1 MALGDWLKGKR
12 ASGPA
17 TEVRRPDEL
26 VTAFDE
32 RGRELQIKRSD
43 WVTGVLAPG
52 LEKAWADPEALY
64 AAIVQALQDDFAPQV
79 AAAAERLL
87 EVDGRSTRACIIAG
101 IVRSELG
108 DLEGA
113 EQILQLSVDTHGATG
128 VVLTNLAKVLD
139 RRGEHDRAFATL
151 RRSVQLDPNQ
161 DNGLAWWAALEKEKR
176 GEASVAAGLEQLA
189 KVPGAWRP
197 QLWLAREKLDKGEL
211 APALVLYDQVLSVAA
226 DEADVLASVTGALGQ
241 AGALED
247 LVRLAGP
254 RYKPEVHGPP
264 AGMNIVEGLRLLGR
278 FDEALAAVR
287 RLQAMPWPPLAVA
300 LAEKEKEIVAARLPR
315 TDVAEPSIELLSF
328 DRPLWTRSLYNPD
341 WLLPARGDDTPA
353 VVFFTLADET
363 RAGQTAEVQ
372 MTDDSGRLTRG
383 IPLYLFEAVR
393 LRFRA
398 RALCSLMVAEGQGPV
413 VFRELPPRDYLEST
427 LAPPSGPAPT
437 VLVSGSL
444 VASGLRLQVWRAGE
458 SAAPAVLD
466 IAGEWT
472 DVGALGGSAE
482 GALASALAARGVAA
496 DTTPRTF
503 YRPPPPELRGAYVS
517 ALEQLLYQLLAANGV
532 VRADSLWNERG
543 FFETYVGLVEAWPN
557 APDSARLFAICG
569 VVAAHRY
576 ESAAAEPYRKI
587 VLQWLDEA
595 PPGGVLRRLAP
606 AVFQQLG
613 DRERLEAW
621 LAKAPPSPNAAHA
634 AWLER
639 VKAGES

>member
-1 MALGDWLKGKR
+1 MALGDL
-12 ASGPA
+12 
-17 TEVRRPDEL
+17 RRPDEL
-26 VTAFDE
+26 VPAFDE
-32 RGRELQIKRSD
+32 RGREVQIKRRD

-52 LEKAWADPEALY
+52 LEKAWNDPEALY
-64 AAIVQALQDDFAPQV
+64 AAIVQALHDDFAPQV

-108 DLEGA
+108 DLAGA
-113 EQILQLSVDTHGATG
+113 EQILQLSVDTHGPTG

-139 RRGEHDRAFATL
+139 RRGETDRAFATL
-151 RRSVQLDPNQ
+151 RRSVKLDPNQ

-176 GEASVAAGLEQLA
+176 GEASAAAGLEQLA

-197 QLWLAREKLDKGEL
+197 QLWLARAKLAKGEL
-211 APALVLYDQVLSVAA
+211 APALALYDHVLSLAA
-226 DEADVLASVTGALGQ
+226 DEPDVLGSVTGELGQ

-247 LVRLAGP
+247 LVRLAAP

-264 AGMNIVEGLRLLGR
+264 AGMNIVEALRLLGR
-278 FDEALAAVR
+278 LDEALAALR
-287 RLQAMPWPPLAVA
+287 RLQAMPWPPLAAA

-315 TDVAEPSIELLSF
+315 SDVAPPTLEVLTF
-328 DRPLWTRSLYNPD
+328 DRPLWTRSLFNPD
-341 WLLPARGDDTPA
+341 WLLPARGEETPA

-363 RAGQTAEVQ
+363 RTGTTAQVQ
-372 MTDDSGRLTRG
+372 MADDSGRLTRG

-398 RALCSLMVAEGQGPV
+398 RALCSLLVAEGQGPA
-413 VFRELPPRDYLEST
+413 VFREPPPRDYLESS

-437 VLVSGSL
+437 VLVAGSL
-444 VASGLRLQVWRAGE
+444 VAGGLRLQVWKAGE
-458 SAAPAVLD
+458 SAAAAVLD
-466 IAGEWT
+466 IAGPWT
-472 DVGALGGSAE
+472 DVGGLVGQAE
-482 GALASALAARGVAA
+482 TALASELTARGVAA

-503 YRPPPPELRGAYVS
+503 YRPPPPDLRGAYVS

-532 VRADSLWNERG
+532 VGADSLWNERG
-543 FFETYVGLVEAWPN
+543 FFETYLGLVDAWPN
-557 APDSARLFAICG
+557 APDSARLFAVCG

-576 ESAAAEPYRKI
+576 QSAAVEPYRKV

-613 DRERLEAW
+613 DRERLAAW

-634 AWLER
+634 EWLER
-639 VKAGES
+639 VKAGD